1 MSSSILQHLCNT
13 LPTDFSD
20 SLLMDDSVY
29 SLFSAL
35 IMHVYQMRSS
45 VPSVVTATQD
55 RLQVCMHALR
65 EVSKVWLVAKM
76 VHTLFE
82 SILGNKVLEDKL
94 QKAAGR
100 RHKNPKVEN
109 RSTIERE
116 EPQQM
121 PHKRKYAEMEIGV
134 PNGPPAPQVSYE
146 RSRPQ
151 TPAVTPH
158 RDGVQQA
165 VTSVGNMSVPTSTD
179 GIRQSQQDAFMGS
192 SRNATRPPTP
202 FNSAPLPTSPPD
214 FYLVTRD
221 SPRISQQVWENFQ
234 PGYLFPENS
243 TLATAQLTGEQSLD
257 PQLQIQP
264 SAMLQPPTSVQQPM
278 SRSPISVQTGLQ
290 QTWQDP
296 FAAEQGP
303 GEHWNASNRDPGP
316 VAPTTLNMDDW

>member
-1 MSSSILQHLCNT
+1 
-13 LPTDFSD
+13 
-20 SLLMDDSVY
+20 
-29 SLFSAL
+29 
-35 IMHVYQMRSS
+35 MRSS

-100 RHKNPKVEN
+100 RHKNLKADN
-109 RSTIERE
+109 RPSGDRE
-116 EPQQM
+116 ETHHLQ
-121 PHKRKYAEMEIGV
+121 HKRKYAEMEIGV

-151 TPAVTPH
+151 TPAVMPL
-158 RDGVQQA
+158 RDGGLQG
-165 VTSVGNMSVPTSTD
+165 VTSTGTMAMPASTE
-179 GIRQSQQDAFMGS
+179 GIRQSQQDAFMGN

-202 FNSAPLPTSPPD
+202 FNGSNLQASPPD

-243 TLATAQLTGEQSLD
+243 TLATAQFAGEQSLD
-257 PQLQIQP
+257 PQLQVQ
-264 SAMLQPPTSVQQPM
+264 SSTMLQPPTSTQQSL
-278 SRSPISVQTGLQ
+278 SRSPINVQPGMQ
-290 QTWQDP
+290 QNWQDP
-296 FAAEQGP
+296 FIADQGSAEP
-303 GEHWNASNRDPGP
+303 WSRDPGP